1 MKTITMIFLS
11 LFLTKDCSQK
21 EKEEMKKATIE
32 YQAISRGSYV
42 NIQIQNET
50 LSIVRA
56 RDEKAKSY
64 QLAREDFKE
73 LAVLFVKIDLNQLEN
88 YKGPAEKRFY
98 DGAAMANVRI
108 VYEGKVYQSQT
119 FDHDSPPVEIEA
131 FVNKIVSFVKTEN
144 NDN

>member
-64 QLAREDFKE
+64 QLVKEDFKE
-73 LAVLFVKIDLNQLEN
+73 LADLFVKIDLNQLEN

-131 FVNKIVSFVKTEN
+131 FVNKIVSFVKTED

>member
-11 LFLTKDCSQK
+11 LFLANDCSQK

-32 YQAISRGSYV
+32 YQAISRGSYF

-50 LSIVRA
+50 LSIVKK
-56 RDEKAKSY
+56 RDEKAKDY
-64 QLAREDFKE
+64 KLAKEDWKE
-73 LAVLFVKIDLNQLEN
+73 LADLFMKLDLDQLEN
-88 YKGPAEKRFY
+88 YKAPTEKRFY

-119 FDHDSPPVEIEA
+119 FDHGSPPVEIEG
-131 FVNKIVSFVKTEN
+131 FVNKIVSFVKTES

>member
-11 LFLTKDCSQK
+11 LFLAKDCSQK

-42 NIQIQNET
+42 NIQIKNET

-56 RDEKAKSY
+56 RGEKAKSY
-64 QLAREDFKE
+64 QLAKEDFKE
-73 LAVLFVKIDLNQLEN
+73 LVDLFVKVDLNQLEN

-98 DGAAMANVRI
+98 DGAAMANIRI

-119 FDHDSPPVEIEA
+119 FDHDSPPIEIEA
-131 FVNKIVSFVKTEN
+131 FVNKIASFVKTDN

>member
-50 LSIVRA
+50 LSIVRK
-56 RDEKAKSY
+56 REEKAKSY
-64 QLAREDFKE
+64 HLAKEDFKE
-73 LAVLFVKIDLNQLEN
+73 LTDLFVKIDLNQLEN
-88 YKGPAEKRFY
+88 YKGPEEKRFY

-119 FDHDSPPVEIEA
+119 FDHDSPPVEIAA
-131 FVNKIVSFVKTEN
+131 FVNKIVSFVKTES

>member
-11 LFLTKDCSQK
+11 LFLANDCSQK
-21 EKEEMKKATIE
+21 EKEEMKKTTIE

-50 LSIVRA
+50 LSIVRK
-56 RDEKAKSY
+56 RDEKAKDYKLSK
-64 QLAREDFKE
+64 EDWKE
-73 LAVLFVKIDLNQLEN
+73 LADLFLKIDLDQLEN
-88 YKGPAEKRFY
+88 YKGPTEKRFY

-108 VYEGKVYQSQT
+108 VYEGKVYQSQS
-119 FDHDSPPVEIEA
+119 FDHDSPPLEIEA

>member
-131 FVNKIVSFVKTEN
+131 FVNKIVSFVKTED

>member
-64 QLAREDFKE
+64 QLAKEDFKE
-73 LAVLFVKIDLNQLEN
+73 LADLFVKIDLNQLEN

-131 FVNKIVSFVKTEN
+131 FVNKIVSFVKTED

>member
-64 QLAREDFKE
+64 QLVKEDFKE
-73 LAVLFVKIDLNQLEN
+73 LADLFVKIDLNQLEN
-88 YKGPAEKRFY
+88 YKGPEEKRFY

-119 FDHDSPPVEIEA
+119 FDHDSPPVEIED
-131 FVNKIVSFVKTEN
+131 FVNKIVSFVKTES

>member
-1 MKTITMIFLS
+1 MKTFTLIFLS
-11 LFLTKDCSQK
+11 LFLTKNCNQK
-21 EKEEMKKATIE
+21 EKEEMKKAIIE
-32 YQAISRGSYV
+32 YQAISRGSYF

-50 LSIVRA
+50 LSIVRK
-56 RDEKAKSY
+56 RDEKAKDY
-64 QLAREDFKE
+64 QLAKEDFKE
-73 LAVLFVKIDLNQLEN
+73 LADLFLKIDLEQLEN
-88 YKGPAEKRFY
+88 YKGTAEKRFY

-119 FDHDSPPVEIEA
+119 FDHDAPPVEIEA

>member
-32 YQAISRGSYV
+32 YQAISRGSYL
-42 NIQIQNET
+42 NIQVQNET
-50 LSIVRA
+50 LSIVRK

>member
-11 LFLTKDCSQK
+11 LFLAKDCSQK

-42 NIQIQNET
+42 NIQIKNET

-56 RDEKAKSY
+56 RGEKAKSY
-64 QLAREDFKE
+64 QLAKEDFKE
-73 LAVLFVKIDLNQLEN
+73 LADLFVKVDLNQLEN
-88 YKGPAEKRFY
+88 YKGPDEKRFY

-108 VYEGKVYQSQT
+108 VYEGKLYQSQT
-119 FDHDSPPVEIEA
+119 FDHDSPPLEIEA
-131 FVNKIVSFVKTEN
+131 FVNKIVSFVKTEG

>member
-1 MKTITMIFLS
+1 MKVITLIFLS
-11 LFLTKDCSQK
+11 LFLTKNCNEK

-32 YQAISRGSYV
+32 YQAISRGSYF

-50 LSIVRA
+50 LSIVRK
-56 RDEKAKSY
+56 RDEKAKDY
-64 QLAREDFKE
+64 QLTKEDWKE
-73 LAVLFVKIDLNQLEN
+73 LADLFLKIDLDQLEN

>member
-21 EKEEMKKATIE
+21 ETEEMKKATIE
-32 YQAISRGSYV
+32 YQAISRGSYL
-42 NIQIQNET
+42 NIQVQNET
-50 LSIVRA
+50 LSIVRK

-64 QLAREDFKE
+64 QLAKEDFKE
-73 LAVLFVKIDLNQLEN
+73 LADLFVKIDLNQLEN